1 MIVGCQRALLATLV
15 GLILLLPTACGK
27 GNSQPEKITKLN
39 SELTEMVRYYQE
51 MKQFGLAGNVDSFWA
66 RRDSVSKA
74 FILDMFG
81 RRGTVLDSGVVAA
94 WAYTWPDI
102 AGHPLVQDT
111 TDGQWR
117 RLVFIIDS
125 LVDKDGRQKAL
136 YPVVMF
142 RKENGQWKVANASR
156 LAAYKLDKQGKKIPF
171 KSLTYHEL
179 FRIPPTFPNLDS
191 VAADGANP
199 RRGTPI
205 DPSQFKQ
212 PRKK

>member
-1 MIVGCQRALLATLV
+1 MIVGCQRALLVTLV
-15 GLILLLPTACGK
+15 GLTLLLPAACGK
-27 GNSQPEKITKLN
+27 GDSQPKKITTLN
-39 SELTEMVRYYQE
+39 SEQTEMVRYYQE

-102 AGHPLVQDT
+102 AGLPLVQDT
-111 TDGQWR
+111 SDGQWR

-125 LVDKDGRQKAL
+125 LKDNEGRQKAL
-136 YPVVMF
+136 YPIVMF
-142 RKENGQWKVANASR
+142 RKENGRWKVANASR
-156 LAAYKLDKQGKKIPF
+156 LAAYKLDKQGKEIPF

-191 VAADGANP
+191 VAVRDANP
-199 RRGTPI
+199 PRGIPI
-205 DPSQFKQ
+205 DPSKFKQ
-212 PRKK
+212 PVKK

>member
-1 MIVGCQRALLATLV
+1 MIVGCQRALAVTLV
-15 GLILLLPTACGK
+15 GLVLLLPAACGK

-39 SELTEMVRYYQE
+39 PELTELVRFYQE

-81 RRGTVLDSGVVAA
+81 RHGTVVDSAVVAA
-94 WAYTWPDI
+94 WSYTWPDI
-102 AGHPLVQDT
+102 AGLPLVQDT
-111 TDGQWR
+111 GDGQWR

-125 LVDKDGRQKAL
+125 LVDKEGRQKAL

-142 RKENGQWKVANASR
+142 RKENGGWKVANASR
-156 LAAYKLDKQGKKIPF
+156 LAAYKLDKQGKEVPF
-171 KSLTYHEL
+171 RSLTFHEL

-191 VAADGANP
+191 IAAREAGPP
-199 RRGTPI
+199 RGIPI
-205 DPSQFKQ
+205 DPSRIKQ
-212 PRKK
+212 PRKQ